1 MRYSLKA
8 LGRQGVVQL
17 QIDAEDAD
25 QARRQAEDQGL
36 RVLSLRS
43 SGGTLRGMA
52 WRREAAFDLV
62 LFSQEL
68 STLLNAGLPLI
79 VDRKPQR
86 VPLAGS
92 QRLALKLPRRP
103 QCLGLGEPGW
113 LGQAARSRRRQQ
125 LRHDEIPCV
134 WEVRGIKGR
143 RSPTS
148 AAAPA
153 RAV

>member
-43 SGGTLRGMA
+43 SGGALRGMA

-79 VDRKPQR
+79 DALESLAEKSPAATARK
-86 VPLAGS
+86 VLAELVRQLYEGRSLS
-92 QRLALKLPRRP
+92 QA
-103 QCLGLGEPGW
+103 
-113 LGQAARSRRRQQ
+113 LGQQ
-125 LRHDEIPCV
+125 P
-134 WEVRGIKGR
+134 RGF
-143 RSPTS
+143 P
-148 AAAPA
+148 PLY
-153 RAV
+153 